1 MTTAHCIALLY
12 PSAIHGSSSQLV
24 DDVAR
29 LRAALP
35 ESEVIEMFDR
45 PPTSWTV
52 DDEHWMDRV
61 DVAVMLDDAAEALGR
76 MRRLTWVQSV
86 MTGVDHV
93 DTDAVAGAGVRLTT
107 AAGTSSTEIA
117 EFVVARVLEHWKRL
131 PEIGDAQRDRHWHP
145 MYGRPMTGSEVL
157 LVGFGAIHRRV
168 ATLLAPFGVR
178 LTAVRRERNDAT
190 PGVDAVITFDELDGA
205 LARADA
211 ALVALPSTPET
222 DGMFDAARFEQM
234 RPGAFF
240 CNVGRG
246 SAVVE
251 SALIASLSSG
261 RLAGAALDV
270 VATEPLPENDQM
282 WESGARI
289 SPHSSSVPNMAITRV
304 LDLVVENLG
313 LLDAGRPLRNEVS
326 GG

>member
-1 MTTAHCIALLY
+1 
-12 PSAIHGSSSQLV
+12 
-24 DDVAR
+24 
-29 LRAALP
+29 
-35 ESEVIEMFDR
+35 
-45 PPTSWTV
+45 
-52 DDEHWMDRV
+52 
-61 DVAVMLDDAAEALGR
+61 
-76 MRRLTWVQSV
+76 
-86 MTGVDHV
+86 
-93 DTDAVAGAGVRLTT
+93 
-107 AAGTSSTEIA
+107 
-117 EFVVARVLEHWKRL
+117 
-131 PEIGDAQRDRHWHP
+131 
-145 MYGRPMTGSEVL
+145 
-157 LVGFGAIHRRV
+157 
-168 ATLLAPFGVR
+168 
-178 LTAVRRERNDAT
+178 
-190 PGVDAVITFDELDGA
+190 
-205 LARADA
+205 
-211 ALVALPSTPET
+211 
-222 DGMFDAARFEQM
+222 M